1 MVKGARLHEIYIC
14 TFRKVSD
21 ATEIKTLLPL
31 RNIQYRRT
39 VMFTVNKYSS
49 TLISHTGRDEA
60 GAYAHGAV
68 HQRGLAGWGCW

>member
-31 RNIQYRRT
+31 RNIQYSDVYSKQIQLNT
-39 VMFTVNKYSS
+39 HFTHRK
-49 TLISHTGRDEA
+49 G
-60 GAYAHGAV
+60 
-68 HQRGLAGWGCW
+68 